1 MFKKRR
7 GISEMIAVVLLLI
20 IVSVAGIALYK
31 TSLDSMSTQ
40 YEGFTDQVSEQ
51 IQTSKERFEVVNVQY
66 VDPQNIIA
74 YLYSYTPDV
83 ALTTSVSRIYV
94 DNVNAT
100 WDSPLGGVLP
110 RDEVVP
116 IAIAA
121 PQGKVF
127 NPNEIKILVVSQRG
141 VGYAYP

>member
-31 TSLDSMSTQ
+31 TSLDSMTNQ
-40 YEGFTDQVSEQ
+40 YEGFTEQVTVQ
-51 IQTSKERFEVVNVQY
+51 NLASKERFEVVSVQY
-66 VDPQNIIA
+66 VDPQNVIA
-74 YLYSYTPDV
+74 YLYSYTPDT
-83 ALTTSVSRIYV
+83 ALTTKISKVYV
-94 DNVNAT
+94 NNVNAT
-100 WDSPLGGVLP
+100 WDSSLGGVLP
-110 RDEVVP
+110 RNEVVQ
-116 IAIAA
+116 IAISA
-121 PQGKVF
+121 PQGLTF